1 MQQPISR
8 REAYE
13 PSLTATIGGRG
24 VELVS
29 ASITREMPD
38 PVQGDRLA
46 AASGDL
52 TAAEGADVTS
62 TAATPWDPDTQW
74 PPVPETPATVSM
86 DTGAG
91 DVALLTNGR
100 VISAS
105 GGTTGRGVRID
116 VADRYESLNRTISW
130 DAVARAMPS
139 LEDQENSRY
148 VSMLTSSITD
158 LILRHCGWYAT
169 PPNLSWNTLEVPA
182 MGTMWP
188 SRGTVTAS
196 GRETD
201 VNYGGYPNWHVTPWG
216 IGVGDCRA
224 EYRMAGAYSLADQ
237 GRIELTAMTTASE
250 SGWSQMAVLTES
262 GAGMVRLMWSG
273 TQAVI
278 QVRGTSGTYTEVA
291 RVART
296 DGFLYATVER
306 VSSGSVHATIRS
318 GSSSASAVISC
329 DPRVTSESLRNVQI
343 ISQPGSGAGGFQ
355 VAFPAITGSL
365 TDWSPNAVQYVR
377 GPSRNHLM
385 VRRSVAG
392 ENCADFLQRICEAD
406 AQTYWIDETG
416 VLRWWDMYRLEQR
429 STQATLTSDDDIT
442 DAGFT
447 WEHSLMSRRSR
458 TSVKW
463 EEPLMEWSWTETV
476 DLWQGS
482 GRTLQPGEVSEDWI
496 NVPANE
502 EWLMV
507 DTGISRAPGSGNL
520 TDFNYGW
527 GSWYGARGD
536 RGDGVDTWAQ
546 LMPGSGSLLMT
557 VERVNDRAFKTW
569 LQWTGSVPVVQK
581 AITAATGSSVWM
593 ARRDT
598 NLPIIRGKQKFSFV
612 DQITY
617 SSQSGPSAASEHEV
631 DAGWLIQFPEQAQY
645 IADYYGARVTIPQPV
660 LSSIALVPV
669 PGLQLGDMVEVRD
682 EHVTRLTIRG
692 LVVEDSRSISAD
704 MGMQHAVAVRP
715 IYVTRNG
722 VSWEEWGQAASV
734 TGAGTYQSWGSR
746 QAGNTY
752 QQWGANPLLGEA
764 VIGG

>member
-1 MQQPISR
+1 MQQGITR
-8 REAYE
+8 RDVYE
-13 PSLTATIGGRG
+13 PTLTATIGGRD

-29 ASITREMPD
+29 ASIDRMLPD
-38 PVQGDRLA
+38 PVAGGSLT
-46 AASGDL
+46 AASGEL
-52 TAAEGADVTS
+52 VTVEGPDATTTVT
-62 TAATPWDPDTQW
+62 TPWDPGSVW
-74 PPVPETPATVSM
+74 PPVPQSPASVSM

-91 DVALLTNGR
+91 PVSLLANG
-100 VISAS
+100 VVMSAS
-105 GGTTGRGVRID
+105 GGTSGREVD
-116 VADRYESLNRTISW
+116 VEVSDAYESLNRTISW
-130 DAVARAMPS
+130 NAVSRAVPS
-139 LEDQENSRY
+139 LEDRGNSRF

-188 SRGTVTAS
+188 TRGTVTAS

-216 IGVGDCRA
+216 VGVGDCRA
-224 EYRMAGAYSLADQ
+224 EYRMAAAYSLADQ

-250 SGWSQMAVLTES
+250 SGWSHLAVQTDS
-262 GAGMVRLMWSG
+262 GAGMVRMLWSG
-273 TQAVI
+273 TQAVV
-278 QVRGTSGTYTEVA
+278 QVRGTLGTYTEVA
-291 RVART
+291 RTART

-306 VSSGSVHATIRS
+306 VSSSSVYAIIRS
-318 GSSSASAVISC
+318 GSSTASAVISC

-355 VAFPAITGSL
+355 VAFPATTGL
-365 TDWSPNAVQYVR
+365 LAGWSPNAVQYVR

-392 ENCADFLQRICEAD
+392 ENCADFLQRMCEAD

-482 GRTLQPGEVSEDWI
+482 GSTLQPGEVSEDWI
-496 NVPANE
+496 NVPADE

-507 DTGISRAPGSGNL
+507 DTGISRAPGSGSL

-546 LMPGSGSLLMT
+546 LMGSGSLLMT

-569 LQWTGSVPVVQK
+569 LQWTGSVPVMQK
-581 AITAATGSSVWM
+581 TISMDGGGSLWR
-593 ARRDT
+593 ARRDVD
-598 NLPIIRGKQKFSFV
+598 LPILRGKQKFSFT

-617 SSQSGPSAASEHEV
+617 SAQSGPSAASEHEV

-660 LSSIALVPV
+660 LSSIGLVPV

-682 EHVTRLTIRG
+682 EHIARLTIRG
-692 LVVEDSRSISAD
+692 VVIADSRSINAD
-704 MGMQHAVAVRP
+704 MDMQHSVAIRP
-715 IYVTRNG
+715 LYVTRNG
-722 VSWEEWGQAASV
+722 VLWQEWGRAVGGDQ
-734 TGAGTYQSWGSR
+734 YQEWGSR
-746 QAGNTY
+746 QSGKTY
-752 QQWGANPLLGEA
+752 QQWGANPLLGED
-764 VIGG
+764 VI

>member
-1 MQQPISR
+1 MQQGITR

-13 PSLTATIGGRG
+13 PSLTATIGGRD
-24 VELVS
+24 VELAS
-29 ASITREMPD
+29 ASMDRALPD
-38 PVQGDRLA
+38 PVVGGTLT
-46 AASGDL
+46 AASGSL
-52 TAAEGADVTS
+52 VAVEGEDVARTV
-62 TAATPWDPDTQW
+62 ATPWDPGSVW
-74 PPVPETPATVSM
+74 PPVPEAPVSVSM
-86 DTGAG
+86 DTGG
-91 DVALLTNGR
+91 GPVQLLANGR

-105 GGTTGRGVRID
+105 GGTSGREVD
-116 VADRYESLNRTISW
+116 VEVSDAYESLNRTISW
-130 DAVARAMPS
+130 DAVSRAVPS
-139 LEDQENSRY
+139 LEDRENSRY

-188 SRGTVTAS
+188 TRGTVTAS

-250 SGWSQMAVLTES
+250 SGWSEMAVQTES

-278 QVRGTSGTYTEVA
+278 QVRGTSGTYTEAA
-291 RVART
+291 RTART

-306 VSSGSVHATIRS
+306 VSSGSVHVIIRS
-318 GSSSASAVISC
+318 GSSSASAVIGC
-329 DPRVTSESLRNVQI
+329 DPSVTSEDLRNVQI

-355 VAFPAITGSL
+355 VAFPATTGAL

-392 ENCADFLQRICEAD
+392 ENCADFLQKMCEAD

-416 VLRWWDMYRLEQR
+416 VLRWWDMSRLEQR
-429 STQATLTSDDDIT
+429 SNRATLTSDDDIT

-447 WEHSLMSRRSR
+447 WEHSVMSRRSR
-458 TSVKW
+458 ASMKW

-482 GRTLQPGEVSEDWI
+482 GGTIQPGTETEGWI
-496 NVPANE
+496 NVPADE

-507 DTGISRAPGSGNL
+507 DTGISRAPGSGSL

-546 LMPGSGSLLMT
+546 LMGSGSLLMT

-569 LQWTGSVPVVQK
+569 LQWTGSAPISQK
-581 AITAATGSSVWM
+581 AVGAEAGGSLWS
-593 ARRDT
+593 ARYDMS
-598 NLPIIRGKQKFSFV
+598 LPIIRGKQKFSFT

-617 SSQSGPSAASEHEV
+617 SAQSGPSTASEHEV
-631 DAGWLIQFPEQAQY
+631 DAGWLIQFESQAQF

-692 LVVEDSRSISAD
+692 LIVADSKAISAD
-704 MGMQHAVAVRP
+704 MDLSHAVAIRP
-715 IYVTRNG
+715 LYVTRNG
-722 VSWEEWGQAASV
+722 VTWQEWAATAAPKTRAQWATNQNS
-734 TGAGTYQSWGSR
+734 TWAS
-746 QAGNTY
+746 
-752 QQWGANPLLGEA
+752 WGANPLLKES
-764 VIGG
+764 VI